1 MAKPKIFILLLAV
14 VATVISVEGQTVLAF
29 QPAKQ
34 LKRLLLVSEWDRMC
48 AGYRAPDDAI
58 NCRARIHQATVN
70 GRSLGPFELVSPLPH
85 HMLQSRSGVLFTGSL
100 NQHILQVG
108 EDTGLRT
115 VVGLQDDVRC
125 QAYAA
130 AADLVGK
137 PDAAHNYERLVKT
150 WLSVY
155 TDEESRIESVQ
166 ILARDSKPLL
176 QFTALT
182 VAGRRVIGEYLL
194 DQALNASV
202 FSTCDLPRNSV
213 PAKLNAEI
221 FFSSI
226 VGSARKFI

>member
-1 MAKPKIFILLLAV
+1 MVKTKFFKLVLV
-14 VATVISVEGQTVLAF
+14 VAATVITVEDQTVQAF

-34 LKRLLLVSEWDRMC
+34 LQRLLLVSEWNRLC
-48 AGYRAPDDAI
+48 AGYQASDDAFY
-58 NCRARIHQATVN
+58 CRARIHQATVN
-70 GRSLGPFELVSPLPH
+70 GRSLGPFEMVSPLPH
-85 HMLQSRSGVLFTGSL
+85 NMLQSRSGVLFIGSL
-100 NQHILQVG
+100 NQHILRVG

-130 AADLVGK
+130 AADLVGT
-137 PDAAHNYERLVKT
+137 PDATQNYERLVKT

-155 TDEESRIESVQ
+155 TDEESKIESVQ
-166 ILARDSKPLL
+166 VLARDSKPLL

-182 VAGRRVIGEYLL
+182 ATGRRVIGEYLL
-194 DQALNASV
+194 DQAWNASV

-226 VGSARKFI
+226 IGSARKFI